1 MISPLDFL
9 DQGAAY
15 TDIICHCMLGIL
27 KKRPKEEQMRFNRQ
41 ERRPVH
47 VVSRQ
52 ANGGREL
59 MVEMSEELPNLMGVI
74 PERPEVHED
83 PGPKGIREMLE
94 ELKGKSKD
102 A

>member
-1 MISPLDFL
+1 
-9 DQGAAY
+9 
-15 TDIICHCMLGIL
+15 
-27 KKRPKEEQMRFNRQ
+27 MRFNRQ

-74 PERPEVHED
+74 PE
-83 PGPKGIREMLE
+83 
-94 ELKGKSKD
+94 S